1 MQPGNICKFGVVKSS
16 VIKVVRF
23 VSEPIKRSSGNV
35 VTRVCNVRD
44 YGLGLRADWGVLQTG
59 TMCGLGCVRTSI
71 MCGL

>member
-1 MQPGNICKFGVVKSS
+1 
-16 VIKVVRF
+16 VIKVVRL

-59 TMCGLGCVRTSI
+59 TMCELMLCADWVVCELALCADCSDVA
-71 MCGL
+71 